1 MAITGA
7 QALQFIAEDEKLLL
21 ELLFQINNQKIR
33 HREGIEIILER
44 YIVSS
49 LADEDGYLKPNALD
63 EEAIDNLQADLIGRY
78 EPGVLD
84 SAFDEVV
91 GLVDQRLLTIDDIMR
106 SLELEDG
113 ILGNAVFEME
123 TVQTEIRSMAEGFV
137 RGAQGS
143 DDFTG
148 SIERITDS
156 MNRYRFDR
164 SKSEF
169 TLRSELMDTL
179 RKDANAGMNHANSVA
194 ITSMATIDRELRRV
208 QALEAGVEHGLYS
221 GPFDAKIRPFCD
233 TWLGQV
239 QTWEFWDS
247 LSNNMPAGLF
257 DHPVSKYGGGIN
269 CRHRIMP
276 WELDWSDGN
285 TDLRDRFATILR
297 GQMAQSKYPL
307 LAFLMRTHP
316 PHLN

>member
-123 TVQTEIRSMAEGFV
+123 TVQQEIRGIAEGFV

-143 DDFTG
+143 DDFEG
-148 SIERITDS
+148 SIDRITNS

-164 SKSEF
+164 GKSEF
-169 TLRSELMDTL
+169 TLREELMDTL

-194 ITSMATIDRELRRV
+194 QTSMATIDRELRRV

-221 GPFDAKIRPFCD
+221 GPFDGVIRPFCND
-233 TWLGQV
+233 WLGQV
-239 QTWEFWDS
+239 MSWEFWDS
-247 LSNNMPAGLF
+247 LSNNMPPGLF
-257 DHPVSKYGGGIN
+257 DNPVSKYGGGIN
-269 CRHRIMP
+269 CRHRIIAWML
-276 WELDWSDGN
+276 EWSDGE
-285 TDLRDRFATILR
+285 TDLRERFAALVEKQLR
-297 GQMAQSKYPL
+297 GSRFALREYLEQL
-307 LAFLMRTHP
+307 HTHT
-316 PHLN
+316 N